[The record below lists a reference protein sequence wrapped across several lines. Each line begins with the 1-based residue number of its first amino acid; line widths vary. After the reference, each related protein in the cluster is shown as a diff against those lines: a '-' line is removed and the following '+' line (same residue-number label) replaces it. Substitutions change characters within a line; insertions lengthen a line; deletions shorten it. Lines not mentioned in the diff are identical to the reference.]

1 MIIIG
6 PRQIIDRIGK
16 LAAMAEPVDRPIL
29 TRGRRLLHGEVADL
43 PLGVD
48 DLVVGLAD
56 DGAETL
62 APAEIVNAVHQ
73 AVARLGDR
81 SRSVPIIELRV
92 TRLASAASSQ
102 SSTPFGR
109 SGTTR

>member
-1 MIIIG
+1 
-6 PRQIIDRIGK
+6 
-16 LAAMAEPVDRPIL
+16 MAEPVDCPAL
-29 TRGRRLLHGEVADL
+29 SRGRRLLHAEGAHL
-43 PLGVD
+43 PVGVER
-48 DLVVGLAD
+48 LVVVLVD
-56 DGAETL
+56 DGAEAL

-73 AVARLGDR
+73 TVARLGER

-92 TRLASAASSQ
+92 TSLASAASSQ